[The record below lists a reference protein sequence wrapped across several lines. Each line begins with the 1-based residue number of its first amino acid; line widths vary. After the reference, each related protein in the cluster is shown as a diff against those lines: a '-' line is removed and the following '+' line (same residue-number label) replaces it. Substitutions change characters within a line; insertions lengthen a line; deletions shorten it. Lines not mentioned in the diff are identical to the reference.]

1 MGGFYRDRNGVIV
14 EYVSVPLPTHE
25 VTQAVPL
32 EAQLVS
38 RRTPKKS
45 VTLYTGTD
53 GGELAVQPR
62 AHRKHWTDEQWVAF
76 REFQQLE
83 TEMASKDEPVAA
95 AMIIKN

>member
-1 MGGFYRDRNGVIV
+1 M
-14 EYVSVPLPTHE
+14 EYVSVPLPTNKE
-25 VTQAVPL
+25 NKNK
-32 EAQLVS
+32 QLDETIKK

-83 TEMASKDEPVAA
+83 TEMASTDEPVAA